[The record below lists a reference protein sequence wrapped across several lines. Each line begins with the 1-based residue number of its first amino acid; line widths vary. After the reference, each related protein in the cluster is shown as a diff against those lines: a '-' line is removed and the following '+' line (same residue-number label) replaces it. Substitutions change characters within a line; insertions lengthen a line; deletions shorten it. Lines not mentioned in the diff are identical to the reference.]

1 MFIPLKDDNPR
12 SRIGFQGVTVSIMAL
27 AAVVFLYQLTLPE
40 MEQVRFVYS
49 YGLIPA
55 TLFGD
60 ASLPPELHRVPPWV
74 TLFTSLFL
82 HGGILHIVGNMLFL
96 WIFADNI
103 EDALGHVR
111 FVAFYLL
118 CGVASG
124 TLHGLIDPA
133 SEVPT
138 IGASGAISGV
148 MGGYLVL
155 YPRRGVWV
163 QIVFTMVRRVPAW
176 GALGFWIGLQVL
188 NATLFADPQSTTAWW
203 AHIGGFVAGALLV
216 VPLRRPGVPLFDRG
230 YQGPR
235 RGPWSRRG

>member
-12 SRIGFQGVTVSIMAL
+12 SRIGFQGVTVTIIAL
-27 AAVVFLYQLTLPE
+27 CVLAFFYQLSLPGL
-40 MEQVRFVYS
+40 EQTRFVFS

-60 ASLPPELHRVPPWV
+60 ASLPLELYRVPPWV
-74 TLFTSLFL
+74 TLATSMFL
-82 HGGILHIVGNMLFL
+82 HGGVLHIAGNLLFL

-103 EDALGHVR
+103 EDALGHGR
-111 FVAFYLL
+111 FAVFYLA
-118 CGVASG
+118 CGLAAGV
-124 TLHGLIDPA
+124 LHGLIDPA

-163 QIVFTMVRRVPAW
+163 QIAFTMVRRVPAW

-188 NATLFADPQSTTAWW
+188 NATLLASPESNTAWW
-203 AHIGGFVAGALLV
+203 AHIGGFIAGALLV
-216 VPLRRPGVPLFDRG
+216 IPMRRRDVPLFDRG
-230 YQGPR
+230 Y
-235 RGPWSRRG
+235 RGPGSGPWGRRR